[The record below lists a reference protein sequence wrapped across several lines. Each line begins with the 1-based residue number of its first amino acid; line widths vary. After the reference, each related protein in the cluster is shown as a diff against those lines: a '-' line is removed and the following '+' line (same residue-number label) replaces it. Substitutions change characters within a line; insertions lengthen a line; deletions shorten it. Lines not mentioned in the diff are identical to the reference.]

1 MKVSRLIYEAIR
13 FQVELDYCDRHG
25 LTHYY
30 FNKDEADRLSV
41 LEEVVAY
48 YNDIY
53 DHVVEIWCQLHRPME
68 LLENINR
75 YVSVLTAEKDIFDI
89 EPAYN
94 VILKAFS
101 ENPELSDPYGIAPR
115 ILEFLQHEPVL
126 INIPYNVLGIQH
138 TAWHKDE
145 LVSMVGVGPGYTAIP
160 WKSNSSSNG
169 PILMMIMRKIRKIQ
183 NGLRMRRNGS
193 RCILMAK
200 IIRGRLS

>member
-94 VILKAFS
+94 V
-101 ENPELSDPYGIAPR
+101 
-115 ILEFLQHEPVL
+115 
-126 INIPYNVLGIQH
+126 LGIQH